1 MTLTSNPDAVITFT
15 VNNFVSVTQRTMS
28 TSTSTPDVVTAF
40 QDNSGG
46 RVTRVGNGSFRV
58 SGSSPT
64 GNALVLQFEVLP
76 GDLYAIER
84 LIIKKLSNISEGGV
98 AWDSIIYGS
107 GANANKMTLRDIA
120 RKPSSAPAVD
130 YELYLL
136 IRPKQDPDG
145 FPIGDL
151 GLIDPLW
158 TNN

>member
-1 MTLTSNPDAVITFT
+1 MILTSNPDAVITFT
-15 VNNFVSVTQRTMS
+15 VNNYVSVTQRTML
-28 TSTSTPDVVTAF
+28 TSGSTPDVVTSL
-40 QDNSGG
+40 QDQSG
-46 RVTRVGNGSFRV
+46 RVTRVSNGSFKV

-98 AWDSIIYGS
+98 VWDMIIYGS
-107 GANANKMTLRDIA
+107 GGNDNKMTLRDIA
-120 RKPSSAPAVD
+120 RKPSAAAID

-136 IRPKQDPDG
+136 IRPKQSPEG

>member
-1 MTLTSNPDAVITFT
+1 MILTSNPDAVITFT
-15 VNNFVSVTQRTMS
+15 VNNYVSVTQRTMS
-28 TSTSTPDVVTAF
+28 TSASTPDVVTAL

-46 RVTRVGNGSFRV
+46 RVNRVSNGSFMV
-58 SGSSPT
+58 SGGGPS
-64 GNALVLQFEVLP
+64 GNVLVLQFEVLP

-98 AWDSIIYGS
+98 AWDSIIYGN
-107 GANANKMTLRDIA
+107 GANDNTMTLRDIV
-120 RKPSSAPAVD
+120 RIPSGQPIE

-136 IRPKQDPDG
+136 IRPKQNPEG